1 MKPLLYILLPIVLF
15 LSCKKAEERECMKS
29 AGKQTSLE
37 IALPDFTKLRVGP
50 KIEVVLIQDSENKL
64 VIHGRNNLIK
74 HISYDMDAE
83 GFLRLLNNNR
93 CDFLRSFE
101 KNKVK
106 VEVHFIDLNDLFFEG
121 TFDLITSGVIN
132 TSNMK
137 LNIQDGGATVYLNVK
152 CSGIE
157 ANQGHGYGDFVLS
170 GECYDAN
177 LRITSNGFADA
188 TGLKVHNELI
198 VISNTPVSSSV
209 NVEGVKTTVEI
220 GGSGNVKYI
229 GQPLT
234 MNLIRYG
241 TGELINGN

>member
-1 MKPLLYILLPIVLF
+1 MRYLSYILVSIILL
-15 LSCKKAEERECMKS
+15 LSCKKAEDRECMKS

-37 IALPDFTKLRVGP
+37 ISLPDFTKLRVGN
-50 KIEVVLIQDSENKL
+50 KLEVVLVQDAENKL
-64 VIHGRNNLIK
+64 VIHGRENLIK
-74 HISYDMDAE
+74 HISYDMNEE
-83 GFLRLLNNNR
+83 GFLMLVNNNR

-106 VEVHFIDLNDLFFEG
+106 VEVHFVDLNDLFFEG
-121 TFDLITSGVIN
+121 TFDLTTLGTIN
-132 TSNMK
+132 TSDMK
-137 LNIQDGGATVYLNVK
+137 LNIQDGGATVYLNVN
-152 CSGIE
+152 CVGIE

-188 TGLKVHNELI
+188 SGLKVHNELI

-209 NVEGVKTTVEI
+209 NVEGAKTTVEI

-229 GQPLT
+229 GHPLS

-241 TGELINGN
+241 TGQLIDGN